1 MENQFNQLLNTTL
14 VSSCWGVDGKPIQPT
29 PQQEETKV
37 VLPPKKEIVIKEENP
52 MIAFYIIIIL
62 ILVAILIA
70 FIGLY
75 VVPRMI

>member
-1 MENQFNQLLNTTL
+1 MNNGPVKQLTNFAK
-14 VSSCWGVDGKPIQPT
+14 VIQVDKDGKPIQPT